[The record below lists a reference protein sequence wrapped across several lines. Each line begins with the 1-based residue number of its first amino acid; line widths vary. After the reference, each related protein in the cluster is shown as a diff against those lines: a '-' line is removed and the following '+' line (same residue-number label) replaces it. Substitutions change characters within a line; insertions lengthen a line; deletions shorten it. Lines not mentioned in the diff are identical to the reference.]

1 MNQSYY
7 EPYSL
12 GQVLPAEKTFVVEVG
27 YKEDRV
33 LFTGDMALSGGLGLD
48 DEEVFH
54 SLLEE
59 RADMLR
65 EKNRILFLPGP
76 QEARLFGFDA
86 RITVKK

>member
-1 MNQSYY
+1 MS
-7 EPYSL
+7 
-12 GQVLPAEKTFVVEVG
+12 AEKTFVVEVG

-33 LFTGDMALSGGLGLD
+33 LLRGDMALSGGLGLN

-59 RADMLR
+59 RAYMLR
-65 EKNRILFLPGP
+65 EKNRILFLPYP
-76 QEARLFGFDA
+76 QDACVLGFDA